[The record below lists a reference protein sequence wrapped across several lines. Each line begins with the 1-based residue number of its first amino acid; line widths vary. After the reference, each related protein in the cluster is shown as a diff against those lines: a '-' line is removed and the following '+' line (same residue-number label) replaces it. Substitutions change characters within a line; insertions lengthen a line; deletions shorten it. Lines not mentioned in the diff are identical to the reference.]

1 MSLKITTFLKQ
12 IKLKKSNVYKWVEK
26 GNIKKKTIKG
36 GEDFHIFIKTEF
48 ILKKTKQMGTG
59 VVSKVI
65 AHLQETVRDAI
76 RV

>member
-1 MSLKITTFLKQ
+1 MSWKRQ
-12 IKLKKSNVYKWVEK
+12 Y
-26 GNIKKKTIKG
+26 KKKTIKG

-48 ILKKTKQMGTG
+48 ILKKKKQMGTG